1 LVDIAK
7 YIKIYIRREEM
18 HQKNSAVGIVLCM
31 IGFIMFGLFFGL
43 QSYIGY
49 FFFPIFPGIFILII
63 IIIVAAV
70 GIENSRARYKAY
82 SNNIYNDIPT
92 VKNPYVIQKVK
103 PIEVKDDTEKVIRA
117 QYCQYC
123 GVNIEREAN
132 YCHNC
137 GTNLSE

>member
-1 LVDIAK
+1 
-7 YIKIYIRREEM
+7 M
-18 HQKNSAVGIVLCM
+18 
-31 IGFIMFGLFFGL
+31 
-43 QSYIGY
+43 
-49 FFFPIFPGIFILII
+49 II

-103 PIEVKDDTEKVIRA
+103 PIEVKDDTKKVIRA